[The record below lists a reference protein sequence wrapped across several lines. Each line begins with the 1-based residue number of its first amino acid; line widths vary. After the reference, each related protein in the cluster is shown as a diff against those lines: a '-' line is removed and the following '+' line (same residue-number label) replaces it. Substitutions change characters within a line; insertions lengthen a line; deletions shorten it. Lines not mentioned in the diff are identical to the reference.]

1 MCKGFPHMIAVKV
14 HKISF
19 HPPSRSYAVILK
31 EIDGER
37 RLPVIVGAFEAQS
50 IALALEYMETPRPL
64 THDLIGNIIK
74 GIESQLKTVKI
85 TTLKEGVFYAS
96 LEISGGGIGER
107 SIDSR
112 PSDALAVALRL
123 QAPILVAD
131 DVMAEAAMMQDI
143 GVEEDEGLDSADWEP
158 SLNSLEKKLQEAV
171 DGEEY
176 ERAAK
181 IRDQIKDIKA

>member
-1 MCKGFPHMIAVKV
+1 MIAVKV
-14 HKISF
+14 KKISF

-74 GIESQLKTVKI
+74 GIGSKLKTVKI
-85 TTLKEGVFYAS
+85 TTLKEGVFFAS
-96 LEISGGGIGER
+96 LEISGDGIGER

-123 QAPILVAD
+123 QAPILVEE
-131 DVMAEAAMMQDI
+131 DVMSEASMLSDI
-143 GVEEDEGLDSADWEP
+143 SSEEEEALDSADWAP
-158 SLNSLEKKLQEAV
+158 SLNSLEKRLQEAI

-181 IRDQIKDIKA
+181 IRDQIKEIKA

>member
-1 MCKGFPHMIAVKV
+1 MIAVKV
-14 HKISF
+14 NKISF

-50 IALALEYMETPRPL
+50 IALALEYMDPPRPL

-74 GIESQLKTVKI
+74 GIGSKLKTVKI
-85 TTLKEGVFYAS
+85 TTLKEGVFFAS
-96 LEISGGGIGER
+96 LEISGDGIGER

-123 QAPILVAD
+123 QAPILVEE
-131 DVMAEAAMMQDI
+131 DVMSEASMLSDI
-143 GVEEDEGLDSADWEP
+143 SSEEEEALDSADWAP
-158 SLNSLEKKLQEAV
+158 SLNSLEKRLQEAI

-181 IRDQIKDIKA
+181 IRDQIKEIKA